1 MAGPLAGIRIIEIES
16 IGPGPFAAMMLADH
30 GAEVTRIARPGTAF
44 SPRDILARSRQVVT
58 LDLKTPEGVNTT
70 KALIQDADGLIEGF
84 RPGTMERLGLGPE
97 HLEGNS
103 KLVYGRMTGWGQT
116 GPYARWAGHDINYIA
131 LSGALHAIGNA
142 GEKPVPPLN
151 LIGDYGGGGMLLAFG
166 MVAALFHAQRTGQG
180 QVVDCAMTEGS
191 ALLMSQ
197 IYSMLAAGT
206 WRDQR
211 GVNILDGG
219 AHFYQTYETSD
230 KHFIAVAPIEPQFYR
245 EFLKRVGIAE
255 DLNFNEQMNEKSWP
269 TLRQK
274 LTKLFR
280 TRTRD
285 EWCRLLEYSDACFA
299 PVLSMSE
306 APLHPHNRARK
317 VFVDVGGVTQPAPA
331 PRYSIS
337 RLDTPR
343 PPEVL
348 ESTELDAMI
357 AAARIVR

>member
-1 MAGPLAGIRIIEIES
+1 
-16 IGPGPFAAMMLADH
+16 
-30 GAEVTRIARPGTAF
+30 
-44 SPRDILARSRQVVT
+44 
-58 LDLKTPEGVNTT
+58 
-70 KALIQDADGLIEGF
+70 
-84 RPGTMERLGLGPE
+84 
-97 HLEGNS
+97 
-103 KLVYGRMTGWGQT
+103 
-116 GPYARWAGHDINYIA
+116 
-131 LSGALHAIGNA
+131 
-142 GEKPVPPLN
+142 
-151 LIGDYGGGGMLLAFG
+151 
-166 MVAALFHAQRTGQG
+166 
-180 QVVDCAMTEGS
+180 MTEGS

-230 KHFIAVAPIEPQFYR
+230 KQYIAVASIEPQFYHELR
-245 EFLKRVGIAE
+245 KHVGIAE
-255 DLNFNEQMNEKSWP
+255 DLHFDEQMNEKSWP

-274 LTKLFR
+274 LTELFR
-280 TRTRD
+280 SKTRD
-285 EWCRLLEYSDACFA
+285 EWCRLLEHSDACFA

-317 VFVDVGGVTQPAPA
+317 AFVDVGGVTQPAPA